1 MKPEELVTIRTFSNV
16 IDAEITLG
24 HLKSHGIEASIR
36 KDDSGGMRPHFQLTQ
51 GVDLVVRR
59 KDAKQAEE
67 VLKA

>member
-1 MKPEELVTIRTFSNV
+1 
-16 IDAEITLG
+16 
-24 HLKSHGIEASIR
+24 
-36 KDDSGGMRPHFQLTQ
+36 MRPHFQLTQ